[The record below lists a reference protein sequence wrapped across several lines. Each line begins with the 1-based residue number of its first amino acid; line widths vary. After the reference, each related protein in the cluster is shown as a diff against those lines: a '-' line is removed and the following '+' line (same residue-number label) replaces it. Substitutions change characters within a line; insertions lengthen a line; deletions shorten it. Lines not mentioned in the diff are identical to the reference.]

1 VVIATMTAMLG
12 VAVQSA
18 PGVQLAAFAL
28 PGGSIAVTP
37 NSGLADGQIVS
48 VEGTGWSPGAA
59 VGYCQGVSI
68 DPADPSNCDGGN
80 YSTVTPDNA
89 GSFTVAVTLT
99 RIVYIPRLG
108 VFLDC
113 ADPAT
118 QCVIGAADIGDVVN
132 TVAYAPITFAAAPP
146 TAPMTGVVVAGN
158 GEATVS
164 WTAPT
169 FDGGSPVTGYVVT
182 PYIADTPQPAQ
193 GFDNTTTTETVTG
206 LTNGVTYRFGV
217 QAMNAVGTGA
227 SSALSDAVTPGTP
240 GPPTIGTAVAGDGQA
255 TLFWTAPTVDNGSP
269 ITGYAVT
276 PSIDG
281 VAQPPVTFDS
291 TATTQTVTGLTN
303 GSPYTFTVAAINAF
317 GTGANSAPSNPVTPA
332 TVPGAPTIGNVTA
345 RNEAVTASWS
355 RPVSDGGSPIT
366 GYVVTPSI
374 DGVTQP
380 PVTFDS
386 TATTQTVTGLV
397 NGVTYTFTVAAINA
411 VGAGPESAHS
421 NPATPAPTAPDAPT
435 ILRNATAANQS
446 ATISWL
452 APASDGGSPII
463 GYAVVAYV
471 GYAPVKAWI
480 LSSPSTTRTVT
491 GLTNGTEYRFR
502 VLAYNAIGISD
513 YSKVTNP
520 VTPNAQPT

>member
-1 VVIATMTAMLG
+1 MRRLPTLRLVVIATMTAMLG
-12 VAVQSA
+12 VAAQSA

-37 NSGLADGQIVS
+37 NSGLTDGQIVS
-48 VEGTGWSPGAA
+48 VEGTGWSPGAT

-68 DPADPSNCDGGN
+68 DPADPSNCNGGS
-80 YSTVTPDNA
+80 YSTVTADNA
-89 GSFTVAVTLT
+89 GTFTVAVTLT

-108 VFLDC
+108 VLLDC

-118 QCVIGAADIGDVVN
+118 QCVIGAADVGDVVN
-132 TVAYAPITFAAAPP
+132 TVALAPITFAAAPP
-146 TAPMTGVVVAGN
+146 TAPMIGVVVAGN

-182 PYIADTPQPAQ
+182 PYIVDTPQPPQ
-193 GFDNTTTTETVTG
+193 GFPTSTTTETVTG

-227 SSALSDAVTPGTP
+227 SSSLSDAVTPGTP

-255 TLFWTAPTVDNGSP
+255 TLFWTAPTVDNGSS

-291 TATTQTVTGLTN
+291 TATTQTVTGLVN
-303 GSPYTFTVAAINAF
+303 GVAYTFTVAAINAF
-317 GTGANSAPSNPVTPA
+317 GTGPESPSSNPV
-332 TVPGAPTIGNVTA
+332 
-345 RNEAVTASWS
+345 
-355 RPVSDGGSPIT
+355 
-366 GYVVTPSI
+366 
-374 DGVTQP
+374 
-380 PVTFDS
+380 
-386 TATTQTVTGLV
+386 
-397 NGVTYTFTVAAINA
+397 
-411 VGAGPESAHS
+411 
-421 NPATPAPTAPDAPT
+421 TPAPTAPDPPT

-463 GYAVVAYV
+463 GYVVTAYV
-471 GYAPVKAWI
+471 GYAPVTWR
-480 LSSPSTTRTVT
+480 LFNSTLTTQTVT
-491 GLTNGTEYRFR
+491 GLTNGTQYRFR
-502 VLAYNAIGISD
+502 VRAYNAIGFSD

-520 VTPNAQPT
+520 VTPSA